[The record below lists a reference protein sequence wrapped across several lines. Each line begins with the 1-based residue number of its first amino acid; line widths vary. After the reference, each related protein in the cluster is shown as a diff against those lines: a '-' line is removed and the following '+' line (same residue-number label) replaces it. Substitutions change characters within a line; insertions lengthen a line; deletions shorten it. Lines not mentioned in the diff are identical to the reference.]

1 MGCGRRYSPL
11 LLSSESIALMY
22 LPFSCPGSLLA
33 RPLSRTLFA
42 NMEWGAQDPL
52 DPVALISALQLD
64 HAIQQDGQEF
74 LKLFLGLMESRFDTE
89 PQLRDIIRVRGGCM
103 GSHAPAGFDVLGRAR
118 EHAQ

>member
-1 MGCGRRYSPL
+1 MGCGKRYDLLPL
-11 LLSSESIALMY
+11 SGESVTPMYPPLS
-22 LPFSCPGSLLA
+22 CHGRLLA

-89 PQLRDIIRVRGGCM
+89 PHLRDIIRVRGVCM
-103 GSHAPAGFDVLGRAR
+103 GSPGVDVLGRAQ